1 MIQSSCFI
9 LRAFMAENKQ
19 PETLTTKNWAAP
31 FFTIWTGQAISL
43 LGSQM
48 VQFALIWWLTKT
60 TGSATVLTTA
70 TLVGILPTVVLGPF
84 VGALVDRWNRKR
96 ILLFADSGIAL
107 VTLVLAYLFYMGWIQ
122 VWMVYLALFL
132 RALGGGFHGPAM
144 TASTSLMVPDKH
156 LTRIQGLNSSLY
168 NGLNI
173 ISAPL
178 GALLLELLEVEGVLM
193 VDVGSAL
200 FAIIPLFFIPIP
212 QPKNTK
218 LSKKENLVASVWE
231 DFKEGLRYVRRWP
244 GLVTLLVMAMFLNMI
259 IGPAFSLLPL
269 LVREHFGGNALQLG
283 WFISALG
290 VGAVLGGLILGIWGG
305 FKKKI
310 HTTQMGLIGLSI
322 GLGIIGLAS
331 GSMMIPAIGG
341 ILLVGIT
348 ISITNGPINAILQ
361 SAVDPAMQGRVF
373 TLVGSL
379 ASAMSPLGLILAG
392 PISDLISIQIWYIAG
407 SLVTLGFGI
416 GGFFS
421 KALMSLEEVTS
432 QAS

>member
-1 MIQSSCFI
+1 
-9 LRAFMAENKQ
+9 MADTTS
-19 PETLTTKNWAAP
+19 PETSPHNKWAGS

-60 TGSATVLTTA
+60 TGSAVVLTTA
-70 TLVGILPTVVLGPF
+70 TLVGVLPSVVLGPF

-96 ILLFADSGIAL
+96 ILLFADSGIAV
-107 VTLVLAYLFYMGWIQ
+107 VTLLLALTFYLGWAQ

-132 RALGGGFHGPAM
+132 RALGGGFHNPAM
-144 TASTSLMVPDKH
+144 AASTSLLVPNEH

-178 GALLLELLEVEGVLM
+178 GALLLETLEVEGVLG
-193 VDVGSAL
+193 VDVFSAF

-212 QPKNTK
+212 QP
-218 LSKKENLVASVWE
+218 ENPNLAQMGSLAASVWE
-231 DFKEGLRYVRRWP
+231 DFKEGLRYIRGWP
-244 GLVTLLVMAMFLNMI
+244 GLIALLTMALFLNMI

-269 LVREHFGGNALQLG
+269 LVQNYFGGGALQLG
-283 WFISALG
+283 WFNSAFGLGAVAGGLLLG
-290 VGAVLGGLILGIWGG
+290 VWGG

-310 HTTQMGLIGLSI
+310 HTSQLGLIGVAV
-322 GLGIIGLAS
+322 GMGIVGFATE
-331 GSMMIPAIGG
+331 SMMLPSIGG

-348 ISITNGPINAILQ
+348 ISLTNGPINAILQ
-361 SAVDPAMQGRVF
+361 SSVDPAMQGRVF
-373 TLVGSL
+373 TLVSSL
-379 ASAMSPLGLILAG
+379 AGAMSPLGLILAG
-392 PISDLISIQIWYIAG
+392 PIADMISIQFWYILG
-407 SLVTLGFGI
+407 CIITLGFGI

-421 KALMSLEEVTS
+421 KALMSLEDAPTTAE
-432 QAS
+432 APAP